1 MRTMPAIM
9 CILATDEQASS
20 TYVIDVLAI
29 LGTAAA
35 VAIVLQRVRLALIPA
50 YLIAGA
56 LVGPNALR
64 LVRSP
69 ESLASISSLAI
80 ILLMFGIGLHLHL
93 SALGRSVTRMLL
105 IGSVSTV
112 LSVLLLWPLA
122 MMFGARAPAA
132 LALCMALSAS
142 STALVLRLIA
152 ERGELKHTSG
162 RLALAILVVQDML
175 VIPML
180 AALPLL
186 AEWAGAQHGAASTAP
201 NDVSTPLWTRFVS
214 EAALRVAGITALII
228 AGRLFLPSLLREAA
242 REKSGEVMM
251 IAAVATAIGAGVAT
265 QAMGFSAELGAFL
278 AGFLLAATPFRHQ
291 ISGQIAPLRDL
302 FMAVFFTTLGMQ
314 LDPHTLAEYWW
325 VVLVGGAMMTA
336 VKALSIG
343 GVAWGFGATPAVSV
357 AVGFALAQGGEFGL
371 VLLRVAETRGVL
383 DHRTVV
389 NAAAIIVISLML
401 TPALVNIGRAW
412 SNRWHAVR
420 CAPWINSGLG
430 ESPANDGRP
439 IGSGRKRAIVGG
451 YGQVGS
457 AVVAALHDAGVA
469 CTIVEINGDC
479 VRDRR
484 KEATGELR
492 FIFGD
497 VANPEVLESAGIDDA
512 EVLILTM
519 PDEQSALRACAIAR
533 RLRPRIFIAARI
545 TFASHSR
552 MARELGADVVIVEE
566 METARGM
573 KEAVL
578 ARLADASSPVVRTEV
593 VA

>member
-1 MRTMPAIM
+1 MRVMPTIM
-9 CILATDEQASS
+9 CMLASGEHAPS

-35 VAIVLQRVRLALIPA
+35 VAIVLQRARLALIPA

-56 LVGPNALR
+56 LAGPNAIR

-93 SALGRSVTRMLL
+93 SALGRSMARMLL
-105 IGSVSTV
+105 IGTFSTAASV
-112 LSVLLLWPLA
+112 LSLWPLA
-122 MMFGARAPAA
+122 LSFGVGAPAA
-132 LALCMALSAS
+132 LALCMALSCS

-152 ERGELKHTSG
+152 ERGELKHNSG

-180 AALPLL
+180 AAMPLL
-186 AEWAGAQHGAASTAP
+186 ARWAGAADAIGAHDPHAPASEP
-201 NDVSTPLWTRFVS
+201 WTRFAS
-214 EAALRVAGITALII
+214 DAATRVAGIAALII
-228 AGRLFLPSLLREAA
+228 FGRLFLPRLLREAA
-242 REKSGEVMM
+242 RERTGEVMV
-251 IAAVATAIGAGVAT
+251 IVSVATAIGAGVAT
-265 QAMGFSAELGAFL
+265 QAMGFSPELGAFL

-325 VVLVGGAMMTA
+325 VVMIGGAVMTA
-336 VKALSIG
+336 VKALAIG

-371 VLLRVAETRGVL
+371 VLMRVAEIDGVV
-383 DHRTVV
+383 DHVTVV
-389 NAAAIIVISLML
+389 NGAAIIVVSLIL
-401 TPALVNIGRAW
+401 TPGLVNIGRTW
-412 SNRWHAVR
+412 SGRWHTAR
-420 CAPWINSGLG
+420 CAPWIVSGLG
-430 ESPANDGRP
+430 EGPDINARP
-439 IGSGRKRAIVGG
+439 MQTGQRRAIVGG
-451 YGQVGS
+451 YGQVGRT
-457 AVVAALHDAGVA
+457 VVAALLERGVR
-469 CTIVEINGDC
+469 CSIVEINSEC

-484 KEATGELR
+484 MEETGEHR

-497 VANPEVLESAGIDDA
+497 VSNPEVLETAGIHESDA
-512 EVLILTM
+512 LVLTM

-533 RLRPRIFIAARI
+533 RLKPNIFITARI
-545 TFASHSR
+545 TFASQSR

-566 METARGM
+566 AETARGM

-578 ARLADASSPVVRTEV
+578 ARLESASKTP
-593 VA
+593 